1 MCRVIQLSRS
11 ISNHP
16 TIMTSQ
22 LLGWASLPLPL
33 LFSILHKFLE
43 PIDHIRFAMVC
54 KDWLVLVKD
63 CNRATRRWHNV
74 LPMLMIPT
82 ESQGKRKLYS
92 FPDGKTYGIQ
102 LPVPS
107 NNVLDRGG
115 LIIALVNPFRK
126 AAAPIR
132 LPRLD
137 FNVLR
142 KYCEVCLPKVIL
154 SEDTT
159 LNPGSCVVYHHMIGF
174 RAHFQH
180 YRHVSELAFTRGGQK
195 YWIYSKRLRV
205 CLLTDAILHKGQ
217 VYAVGKWGNI
227 LSLDVNSKPIEAKM
241 LNPFLVYA
249 EKAYLVESTKGEL
262 LHVFVVYKLVFYE
275 RDGSVVQH
283 VKLKT
288 IGEEV
293 LFLGNNYSI
302 SVLAL
307 NFPSCLPNSIYY
319 KDGGTK
325 SGQRRLSDSDIRP
338 SNTGVFN
345 LEDETN
351 TQHYSPN
358 VSPALWIVPLFN
370 GLC

>member
-1 MCRVIQLSRS
+1 
-11 ISNHP
+11 
-16 TIMTSQ
+16 MT
-22 LLGWASLPLPL
+22 
-33 LFSILHKFLE
+33 
-43 PIDHIRFAMVC
+43 
-54 KDWLVLVKD
+54 
-63 CNRATRRWHNV
+63 
-74 LPMLMIPT
+74 
-82 ESQGKRKLYS
+82 
-92 FPDGKTYGIQ
+92 
-102 LPVPS
+102 
-107 NNVLDRGG
+107 
-115 LIIALVNPFRK
+115 K

-154 SEDTT
+154 SEDPT
-159 LNPGSCVVYHHMIGF
+159 LHRGSCVVVAI
-174 RAHFQH
+174 

-217 VYAVGKWGNI
+217 VYAAG
-227 LSLDVNSKPIEAKM
+227 S
-241 LNPFLVYA
+241 Y
-249 EKAYLVESTKGEL
+249 GEECWTE
-262 LHVFVVYKLVFYE
+262 VFVVYKLVFYE

-288 IGEEV
+288 IGDEV

-319 KDGGTK
+319 MDGGTK
-325 SGQRRLSDSDIRP
+325 SGQRRLSDSYIRP
-338 SNTGVFN
+338 SNIGVFN